1 LSATA
6 AAGTSDPPADV
17 WFGGRPGAGLLATKV
32 LSYIVYQASPRDPM
46 VLRGVVLIMLLL
58 GLMAAWIP
66 AQRALSANPLM
77 LLREE

>member
-1 LSATA
+1 
-6 AAGTSDPPADV
+6 
-17 WFGGRPGAGLLATKV
+17 V

-46 VLRGVVLIMLLL
+46 VRCGVVLIMLLL